1 MKIDGLLKMDD
12 IGIFGEN
19 VASKY
24 LEDKGYK
31 IKEINYRTFLGEID
45 IICEYKGNII
55 FVEVKTRRSDKFG
68 CPEEAVN
75 FIKQQKIIKNA
86 LCYLSK
92 YHLWEKNCCFD
103 VILISIS
110 KHKDVKSIKHIRNAF
125 YLDSK
130 FSI

>member
-1 MKIDGLLKMDD
+1 MDN
-12 IGIFGEN
+12 IGKFGEN

-24 LEDKGYK
+24 LKDKGYK
-31 IKEINYRTFLGEID
+31 IKERNYRTFLGEID

-68 CPEEAVN
+68 YPEEAIN
-75 FIKQQKIIKNA
+75 FIKQRKIIKNA

-110 KHKDVKSIKHIRNAF
+110 NHKDIKRIKHIRNAF
-125 YLDSK
+125 YLDSEQA
-130 FSI
+130 F

>member
-1 MKIDGLLKMDD
+1 MDN
-12 IGIFGEN
+12 IGKFGEN

-24 LEDKGYK
+24 LKDKGYK
-31 IKEINYRTFLGEID
+31 IKERNYRTFLGEID

-68 CPEEAVN
+68 YPEEAVN
-75 FIKQQKIIKNA
+75 LTKQRKIIKNA

-92 YHLWEKNCCFD
+92 YYLWEKNCCFD

-110 KHKDVKSIKHIRNAF
+110 NHKDIKRIKHIRNAF
-125 YLDSK
+125 YLNSK
-130 FSI
+130 